1 MKPQGPAKFPSD
13 STSKMFA
20 SQKLLST
27 CTTSRK
33 PTVCPFTSTN
43 RCSFGDDWVVIG
55 LTPKGAGTLASNRPI
70 PSCVQST
77 SELLPWNS
85 SSLSSYLPDLASSM
99 WWPTTFV
106 SRVRVGSSKLVA
118 KNPLTRSSC
127 SSSTCQRWSPT
138 GVVDDAGFHTSKKL
152 PACGPSWY
160 GRSIGFPPLNV

>member
-1 MKPQGPAKFPSD
+1 MKPQGPAKFPPD

-27 CTTSRK
+27 CTTRRK
-33 PTVCPFTSTN
+33 PTVCPFTSRK

-55 LTPKGAGTLASNRPI
+55 LTPNGAGTFASNRPI

-77 SELLPWNS
+77 SELLAWNS

-99 WWPTTFV
+99 WWPITFGLRV
-106 SRVRVGSSKLVA
+106 SVGSSKLVW
-118 KNPLTRSSC
+118 KNALTRSSC

-138 GVVDDAGFHTSKKL
+138 GVVDDTGFHTSKKL
-152 PACGPSWY
+152 PAFEPSLY
-160 GRSIGFPPLNV
+160 E